1 MNHALSQIRAKYW
14 IVGGRVGVRNVLRKC
29 RICRKYQGGPFKMPP
44 MSPWPKNK
52 LARSA
57 LFKHTGIDY
66 FEPLYVKLENRE
78 KKKVW
83 VC

>member
-1 MNHALSQIRAKYW
+1 
-14 IVGGRVGVRNVLRKC
+14 
-29 RICRKYQGGPFKMPP
+29 MPP

-57 LFKHTGIDY
+57 LFKHTDIDY
-66 FEPLYVKLENRE
+66 FGPLYVKLENRE